1 VSKKPAAKGKKKGTA
16 KPAKEKKKK
25 PPKASVVKNSTISIS
40 KMTNDPTIS
49 MMTHQ
54 LVFLKWPRN
63 YHLSLPIC

>member
-1 VSKKPAAKGKKKGTA
+1 
-16 KPAKEKKKK
+16 
-25 PPKASVVKNSTISIS
+25 VVKNSTISIS